1 MTEEEILALRHLL
14 KSEMLQLSVKSFTIK
29 KAIKRFGISKD
40 EANGYYL
47 SVRSEIKK
55 DAINKGLLYL
65 FLGSVLLFI
74 GLASIFGDSRLI
86 YLSSL
91 LLGAAGIL
99 SAFGY
104 FVLAIKSSKT
114 QQ

>member
-1 MTEEEILALRHLL
+1 MTEEEILALRKLL
-14 KSEMLQLSVKSFTIK
+14 KSEMLQLSVKSFTVK
-29 KAIKRFGISKD
+29 KAFKRFGISKD
-40 EANGYYL
+40 EANSYYL

-65 FLGSVLLFI
+65 FLGSISLFI
-74 GLASIFGDSRLI
+74 GLASVFGNSRLI
-86 YLSSL
+86 YLGSI

-104 FVLAIKSSKT
+104 FILAIKSSKIKH
-114 QQ
+114 